1 MTFDLVHKVVLYLA
15 VSIGL
20 LPLATSGEID
30 LLFVVAAYGAMAAS
44 WFYEP
49 PRQRVA
55 THTKRWTM
63 ATFAAMLVLAVLGWS
78 SGRYLLYAILFALL
92 MVVTRFFQSRGSRDT
107 FQLYGLSFVVMVAGA
122 VINPSLS
129 FIGIFVIYL
138 VLLVWGLILLHL
150 QRDLEALQA
159 EQIEVGERAADLL
172 WRARD
177 LVTARFLLGSS
188 ALALTIFA
196 CSLLIFVFFPRLGMG
211 FFFSQGRAGQPVSGF
226 ADRIQLG
233 HFGTIK
239 DDMRVVMRVEFPE
252 DREVQDRTLRMRG
265 ISFDTY
271 DGRMWTKT
279 TEETFELPRQTL
291 GTWAVLSDTAG
302 GSYRPGSMVN
312 QTVYLEPLEMDKRM
326 IFGEPSLRTFSIDN
340 PELDRLRRHP
350 VRFYRDAAGDIST
363 SGPSGTALRYHVS
376 SFVRGDDAQLLRQA
390 TGTITPDIEHLY
402 LQLPKRLEAAVGAL
416 GREVTKAHPSSYD
429 KAVAIERYL
438 RREYL
443 YSTEGGHDTSRPL
456 EDFLF
461 DRKAGHCE
469 YFSTAMVVLLR
480 TLGIPARPANGF
492 YGGDYNEFGRFYA
505 IRQADAHSWVEA
517 HFPGHGWVTFDP
529 TPPGSV
535 LIPGGEGVFSSVG
548 EWVDSLRLQ
557 WFKWVVEYD
566 LEKQLSFFRAIGEQL
581 GSLKDALPQPEGNPR
596 QGSSWKKGFKTWLN
610 DPGTWVM
617 LGSPLVLAML
627 WRFGIFGWLW
637 RLLRRRRRRET
648 LPGAAGQ
655 LYHAMLLSLVR
666 QGVGRFPQE
675 TPREL
680 AARLDRSGYPRGEA
694 IQRLTRAFEAERY
707 ADAPPSVETVGT
719 LEGDLRVIRQV
730 SRGDL

>member
-1 MTFDLVHKVVLYLA
+1 VTFDLMHKVVLYLA
-15 VSIGL
+15 VAIGL

-30 LLFVVAAYGAMAAS
+30 LLFVLSAYGAMGAS

-49 PRQRVA
+49 PRQRIE
-55 THTKRWTM
+55 THTRRWTA
-63 ATFAAMLVLAVLGWS
+63 ATLAVMCVLAVLGWT

-129 FIGIFVIYL
+129 FIGIFVVYL

-159 EQIEVGERAADLL
+159 EQLEVGERAADLL

-177 LVTARFLLGSS
+177 LVTGRFLLGSS

-196 CSLLIFVFFPRLGMG
+196 CSLAIFFFFPRLGMG
-211 FFFSQGRAGQPVSGF
+211 FFFSQGRSGQSVSGF

-239 DDMRVVMRVEFPE
+239 DNMRVVMRVEFPK
-252 DREVQDRTLRMRG
+252 DREASDRTLRMRG
-265 ISFDTY
+265 ISFDDY

-279 TEETFELPRQTL
+279 TKETYELPRQAL
-291 GTWAVLSDTAG
+291 GTWAVLADASR
-302 GSYRPGSMVN
+302 GSYRPGAILN
-312 QTVYLEPLEMDKRM
+312 QTVYLEPLEMDRRM

-350 VRFYRDAAGDIST
+350 VHFYQDSAGDIST
-363 SGPSGTALRYHVS
+363 NGPSDSALRYHVT
-376 SFVRGDDAQLLRQA
+376 SFVSGDDAQLLRQSE
-390 TGTITPDIEHLY
+390 GPIPLHLEHLY
-402 LQLPKRLEAAVGAL
+402 LQLPDRLEAAVPVLA
-416 GREVTKAHPSSYD
+416 REITKTRVSAYD
-429 KAVAIERYL
+429 KAKAIERHL
-438 RREYL
+438 RTEYL

-461 DRKAGHCE
+461 TRKTGHCE
-469 YFSTAMVVLLR
+469 YFSTAMVILLR
-480 TLGIPARPANGF
+480 TLGVPARPANGF
-492 YGGDYNEFGRFYA
+492 YGGDYNAFGRFYA
-505 IRQADAHSWVEA
+505 MRQADAHSWVEA
-517 HFPGHGWVTFDP
+517 YFPGHGWITFDP
-529 TPPGSV
+529 TPPSAV
-535 LIPGGEGVFSSVG
+535 LIPGGDGVFSAMS

-581 GSLKDALPQPEGNPR
+581 GSLKNALPQPEGNPR
-596 QGSSWKKGFKTWLN
+596 QASSWKKGMKTWLN
-610 DPGTWVM
+610 DPWTWFM
-617 LGSPLVLAML
+617 LGSPFLLALL
-627 WRFGIFGWLW
+627 WRLGLLGWLW
-637 RLLRRRRRRET
+637 RRLSTRRRRES
-648 LPGAAGQ
+648 LPGATGR
-655 LYHAMLLSLVR
+655 LYHAMLLLLVR
-666 QGVGRFPQE
+666 QGIGRHPQE

-680 AARLDRSGYPRGEA
+680 ATRLVRTGYPQGEA
-694 IQRLTRAFEAERY
+694 IQRLTTAFEAERY
-707 ADAPPSVETVGT
+707 AEMQPSPESLSN
-719 LEGDLRVIRQV
+719 LESDLSVIRQV
-730 SRGDL
+730 SRRDL